1 MTNGTQD
8 EPKIQ
13 YREDGKIPIG
23 IWIVWLAY
31 AVFAIVYAS
40 RYAWPDFVKW
50 VAEVR
55 GHG

>member
-1 MTNGTQD
+1 MTNGIQD

-40 RYAWPDFVKW
+40 KYAWPDFVKW
-50 VAEVR
+50 VSEVR